1 MADLSPDDPRL
12 ARFCSAGF
20 DASLRGIELVSV
32 AEGRCEARIPVSEP
46 LQNWVGT
53 LHGGA
58 IATLVDDVGTLAIMS
73 ADAEGRAGVTTD
85 LNVSYFAAA
94 PRGSVVLVSGV
105 ALKAG
110 RRLAFVEVDLYLEAE
125 GGGRGKHV
133 AQGRMTKCL

>member
-1 MADLSPDDPRL
+1 MADLSSEDPRL

-20 DASLRGIELVSV
+20 DASLKGIELLS
-32 AEGRCEARIPVSEP
+32 AAGGRCEARITVTEP

-73 ADAEGRAGVTTD
+73 ADPEGRAGVTTD
-85 LNVSYFAAA
+85 LNVSYFSAA
-94 PRGSVVLVSGV
+94 PRGSVVRVTGV

-110 RRLAFVEVDLYLEAE
+110 RRLAFVEVDLHLEGE
-125 GGGRGKHV
+125 SGERGKHV